1 MHPARR
7 RNQQTPPDTD
17 ESNSDNDMDID
28 SQHSILCTPQPLSAP
43 QIYAPEFSPLEKY
56 GYPPSLSGSSD
67 DGSRDSMG
75 GISEQNDGILFDNL
89 HQDDDSAFYM
99 EAPVHATTPASP
111 KSPSCICRRLPLDYD
126 NVDQNPRYKRQC
138 TKAYSLGLTMN
149 EVSPQMI
156 VQMIVATKQ
165 LTQLATIPLLLDHGQ
180 RDLVDSKV
188 WRLLQNS
195 IAKPT
200 PRSDPV
206 INPINIIKDM
216 GFPCVTHLFRLS
228 RGEDSTTQLQFFLT
242 LHLQV

>member
-1 MHPARR
+1 
-7 RNQQTPPDTD
+7 
-17 ESNSDNDMDID
+17 
-28 SQHSILCTPQPLSAP
+28 
-43 QIYAPEFSPLEKY
+43 
-56 GYPPSLSGSSD
+56 
-67 DGSRDSMG
+67 
-75 GISEQNDGILFDNL
+75 
-89 HQDDDSAFYM
+89 
-99 EAPVHATTPASP
+99 
-111 KSPSCICRRLPLDYD
+111 
-126 NVDQNPRYKRQC
+126 
-138 TKAYSLGLTMN
+138 MN